1 MPEGRHRQPQVRIR
15 DLHPASAA
23 GPPLWRGCR
32 TGTHPRRAREVPP
45 RRQRPEIP
53 RRPQGGKPGNHQ
65 MAGELPLLRLHQGLP
80 RRRDVLPELADPA
93 GRRHVRRM
101 HAAGNAAAE
110 HSELRFRRRLRRV
123 PHGHRRE
130 GPSVHGYGRTPHERM
145 GRGRRRTRRR
155 GGRIQGHRQPAG
167 RANVRSEGHRH
178 RRALLHPGA

>member
-15 DLHPASAA
+15 DLHPASAV
-23 GPPLWRGCR
+23 GPPLRRGRR

-53 RRPQGGKPGNHQ
+53 RRPQGGQPGNHQ